1 MPVEIE
7 RKFLVRND
15 GWRNEAIGQ
24 EFVQGYLKQSGDP
37 PTIRIRQIGTS
48 AFLTIKSQP
57 QGIVRDEYEY
67 PIPVEHAAEMLENLC
82 SHPLIRKVR
91 YEVRVSDDLWIVDVF
106 SGENAGLVVAEIEL
120 RHPDQKFK
128 RPGWLGREV
137 TDDPRYS
144 NSALSADP
152 FGRWAM
158 AG

>member
-15 GWRNEAIGQ
+15 GWRNGAVGQ
-24 EFVQGYLKQSGDP
+24 EFIQGYLKQSGDP

-67 PIPVEHAAEMLENLC
+67 PIPLEHAKEMLENLC
-82 SHPLIRKVR
+82 SHPLIRKNR
-91 YEVRVSDDLWIVDVF
+91 YEVQVAEDLWIVDVF
-106 SGENAGLVVAEIEL
+106 DGENAGLVVAEIEL
-120 RHPDQKFK
+120 RHPDQKFA
-128 RPGWLGREV
+128 RPGWLGHEV

-144 NSALSADP
+144 NSALSVHP
-152 FGRWAM
+152 FGRWELAM
-158 AG
+158 